1 MAKHHQADQILLYG
15 MSGSS
20 KWLLDASMIIWN
32 VAGLALLGATA
43 IWIAQRLR
51 PVGEIGPSFRLAGGS
66 QPPRGRTAPASR
78 YAQASPAHQIG
89 RAEYVTGDMTNE
101 DILAHELE
109 EYQKQ
114 EPPEARAG
122 VSTHQQPTSS
132 DILANQLEQSR
143 RPGTP

>member
-43 IWIAQRLR
+43 VWIAQRLR

-66 QPPRGRTAPASR
+66 VPTGRTAPATGYTRASR
-78 YAQASPAHQIG
+78 ADQIG
-89 RAEYVTGDMTNE
+89 RAEYVTGDVTNE

-109 EYQKQ
+109 EFQKQ

-122 VSTHQQPTSS
+122 VSTHQPPTSS

>member
-51 PVGEIGPSFRLAGGS
+51 PAGEIGPSFRLAGGTA
-66 QPPRGRTAPASR
+66 PTGRTAPASR
-78 YAQASPAHQIG
+78 FAQASRANQIG
-89 RAEYVTGDMTNE
+89 RAEYVTGDVTNE

-132 DILANQLEQSR
+132 DILENQLEQSR